1 MQHAP
6 AVSYPSGRSGSLKR
20 ALWALGLL
28 GALPSVYLLFEA
40 LVLQG
45 SARAAIV
52 SVAICVFLWLVACLA
67 LAQFWRRQ
75 RARTLRWDG
84 ADWWL
89 GAPGQGAA
97 GGDEARGRATVR
109 VDGQRCLL
117 LRWTPASGG
126 EAAWLWA
133 DATIDPVRWHLL
145 RCALYSKPPRPG
157 DDAGALGTQRA

>member
-1 MQHAP
+1 MRHAP
-6 AVSYPSGRSGSLKR
+6 TVTYPTDRSTTLAR
-20 ALWALGLL
+20 ALGLL
-28 GALPSVYLLFEA
+28 ALLGAVPWVWMLFEA
-40 LVLQG
+40 LALQE
-45 SARAAIV
+45 SAQTAII
-52 SVAICVFLWLVACLA
+52 SVAICVFLWLAACLA

-97 GGDEARGRATVR
+97 GGDEARGCATVR

-117 LRWTPASGG
+117 LRWTPAPGG

-133 DATIDPVRWHLL
+133 DAAIDPVRWHLL

-157 DDAGALGTQRA
+157 DDAGVLGTQRA